1 MSAAEMLR
9 IANDLCG
16 MKHAGRHDRR
26 SRVTGGTTEMLQ
38 IEQNR
43 SDPRERHRYVALDN
57 LVVTLR

>member
-16 MKHAGRHDRR
+16 MKHAGRYDRR
-26 SRVTGGTTEMLQ
+26 SQVTGGTTGMLQ

-43 SDPRERHRYVALDN
+43 SNPRECHSHITLND